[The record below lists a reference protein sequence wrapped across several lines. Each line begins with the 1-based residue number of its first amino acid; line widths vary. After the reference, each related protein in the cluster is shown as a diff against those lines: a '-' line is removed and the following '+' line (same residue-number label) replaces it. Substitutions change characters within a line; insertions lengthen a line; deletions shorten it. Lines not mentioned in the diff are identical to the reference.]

1 MDNEKEGSAL
11 DLEYNSQRPDLVIPE
26 YGRNIQKMVD
36 YAINTKDSEERNEIV
51 RAIISVMGQLFPYLR
66 DIDDF
71 THKLWDHLHIISR
84 FQLDVEGPF
93 PKPDV
98 EELNKKPEPIP
109 YPDGEVRYG
118 HYGKTIPALIK
129 QAADMEPGDKQ
140 DTLALILANLMKKH
154 YTTWTRKTV
163 EDQLIKDQLHS
174 LSKGVLKIDP
184 SVELVHA
191 APPSQQPS
199 SNKPKKKKGGGKKG
213 GGKRRN

>member
-1 MDNEKEGSAL
+1 
-11 DLEYNSQRPDLVIPE
+11 
-26 YGRNIQKMVD
+26 
-36 YAINTKDSEERNEIV
+36 
-51 RAIISVMGQLFPYLR
+51 
-66 DIDDF
+66 
-71 THKLWDHLHIISR
+71 
-84 FQLDVEGPF
+84 
-93 PKPDV
+93 
-98 EELNKKPEPIP
+98 
-109 YPDGEVRYG
+109 
-118 HYGKTIPALIK
+118 
-129 QAADMEPGDKQ
+129 MEPGDKQ